1 MSRPAV
7 IRAMGAAVLAA
18 VLGAVTALP
27 AVAAPAAPATSG
39 PPAALLSA
47 LQRDLGLSAEDAV
60 ARLYRE
66 ADGAAVERDMQQ
78 TLGATFAGAWFD
90 ATSGSM
96 VVAITDPALADAVR
110 AAGAQPRAVQR
121 DARTLDATMAE
132 LDDRASSVP
141 DAVTGWF
148 VDAPSNS
155 VVVTAT
161 DPAAGEAF
169 AAGTDGVRVRRVA
182 EEPRPLADLVGGEV
196 IYAPDGGRCSIG
208 FVATRGGTPYVIT
221 AGHCTRLGGTWA
233 GIDGSAIGPVAGTSY
248 PGNDFGII
256 EVTSG
261 SWTPTGTVSD
271 YAGGRVRVT
280 GSAEAVV
287 GASTCRSG
295 SSTGYRCGAILA
307 KNQTVNYGNGE
318 IIDGLTRTN
327 ACAETGDSGGS
338 FITGTQ
344 AQGVTSGGIG
354 DCRSAGETFFQPVNE
369 VLSTYGLSLV
379 RG

>member
-1 MSRPAV
+1 MTRPTVSRAL
-7 IRAMGAAVLAA
+7 GAAVLAA

-27 AVAAPAAPATSG
+27 AVGAPAAPATSG
-39 PPAALLSA
+39 PSAALLVA

-60 ARLYRE
+60 ARLSRE
-66 ADGAAVERDMQQ
+66 ADGAAVERDMRQI
-78 TLGATFAGAWFD
+78 LGATFAGAWFD

-96 VVAITDPALADAVR
+96 VVAITDPARADAVR
-110 AAGAQPRAVQR
+110 AAGAQPRVVQR

-132 LDDRASSVP
+132 LDDRAASAP
-141 DAVTGWF
+141 DSVTGWY

-155 VVVTAT
+155 VVVTTT

-169 AAGTDGVRVRRVA
+169 AAGTDGVRVQRAA

-208 FVATRGGTPYVIT
+208 FLATRGSTAYVIT
-221 AGHCTRLGGTWA
+221 AGHCTRLGGTWT
-233 GIDGSAIGPVAGTSY
+233 GFDGSVIGPVADTSY

-256 EVTSG
+256 QVASG
-261 SWTPTGTVSD
+261 SWTPTGAVSD

-280 GSAEAVV
+280 GSTEAVV

-295 SSTGYRCGAILA
+295 SSSGYRCGAILT
-307 KNQTVNYGNGE
+307 KNQSVNYGNGE
-318 IIDGLTRTN
+318 VIDGLTRTN
-327 ACAETGDSGGS
+327 ACAESGDSGGS

-344 AQGVTSGGIG
+344 AQGLTSGGIG
-354 DCRSAGETFFQPVNE
+354 DCRSNGETFFQPVNE